1 MMTPGILGARMSM
14 VKLADSALPSASL
27 PPPGRPTFKWPK
39 SISDVWDRVS
49 GKTPPPAFRAGPSQL
64 PQAPAPA
71 PPPPTS
77 QVVGGGFR
85 AGVAPQS
92 TGAPAVKP
100 IPSAFAAPT
109 LSSVTPAYYKQ
120 PYYGKNLQSEMEKA
134 HAYNAAAGLP
144 GDQNKWT
151 QPVPVL
157 RNDEHAA
164 LIGPHYDPRADTV
177 HMWSSDE
184 GRKFTDSVLKHPEGL
199 RDMNMTASQASG
211 SLLDDEDSLK
221 HEAYHGALS
230 SPLGKGVDAYDTSAL
245 RLAHADKYE
254 PYFPEQPP
262 IIPRRTLLQWLT
274 NKHPTP
280 PAPVKSNIPSGFY
293 PGYTGGST
301 DAVRFGKARH
311 HDVASGEMRDYM
323 SQLQEHQFKN
333 TGKRFESPQD
343 YDKFLQGVNPTQP
356 DEAQFEKG
364 IQQYP
369 IDAQRMFRQ
378 MRKTNESS
386 PDIYDNIRN
395 WQRTVVPGIVQ
406 NGQEINKTAS
416 LRELAR
422 RLAKL

>member
-1 MMTPGILGARMSM
+1 MSM

-134 HAYNAAAGLP
+134 HAYNTAAGLP

-151 QPVPVL
+151 QPVPVV
-157 RNDEHAA
+157 RNDEDAA
-164 LIGPHYDPRADTV
+164 GIGPHYDPRSDSV
-177 HMWSSDE
+177 HMWSSAE
-184 GRKFTDSVLKHPEGL
+184 KRKFIDSVRKDPKGL

-211 SLLDDEDSLK
+211 LLLDDDDALK
-221 HEAYHGALS
+221 HEAYHAALAS
-230 SPLGKGVDAYDTSAL
+230 ALGKGVDAYDTAAL
-245 RLAHADKYE
+245 RLEHPDKYVPVYE
-254 PYFPEQPP
+254 TPNPDQQRMGTGLHW
-262 IIPRRTLLQWLT
+262 PRR
-274 NKHPTP
+274 
-280 PAPVKSNIPSGFY
+280 PSGEHPVDFREALKPQNRQLVY
-293 PGYTGGST
+293 GN
-301 DAVRFGKARH
+301 RH

-369 IDAQRMFRQ
+369 LDAQRMFRQ